1 MEQLV
6 INIKNKSKL
15 SFVLQLFKQF
25 DFIEVVNE
33 RKRNHKEEYDFYAS
47 AGLWK
52 NRKIEAAELR
62 KRAWKR

>member
-25 DFIEVVNE
+25 DFIEVVKESN
-33 RKRNHKEEYDFYAS
+33 KNHDEEYDFFAS

-52 NRKIEAAELR
+52 NRKIEAADLR